1 MKYLIFYVLVLT
13 FSTNAIAAKHVK
25 SYTRKDGTYVQGHT
39 KSSSDTYRFNNKN
52 SNSNGGN
59 RRDEF
64 SNYGA
69 TNKSNSSY
77 RSYDNDKDGISNAY
91 DRKPESGNNW

>member
-1 MKYLIFYVLVLT
+1 MRSVILFILALAFTTHAFAEKY
-13 FSTNAIAAKHVK
+13 VK
-25 SYTRKDGTYVQGHT
+25 GYTRKDGTYVQGHT
-39 KSSSDTYRFNNKN
+39 KSSSDSYRFNNKN

-91 DRKPESGNNW
+91 DPKPESANN